1 MKQNLL
7 ILYMIFP
14 AYFVL
19 HAQDQTKEKEDAF
32 EISDQVNI
40 NDEVLPFSSYFSEYR
55 LRPNL
60 VLRAE
65 NMETNFGGFNTSY
78 RVKEFPLLA
87 KYSFAEKF
95 SVLFGPTTNLL
106 LKNGTIED
114 VSTSGTLGV
123 HYHVNESLLMEARFN
138 YNLSNE
144 SPFKQSLPSTN
155 SLFKLG
161 AKYKF

>member
-1 MKQNLL
+1 MKETLL
-7 ILYMIFP
+7 ILCIIYP

-19 HAQDQTKEKEDAF
+19 NAQDKTKEKEDSF

-40 NDEVLPFSSYFSEYR
+40 NKTVLPFSSYFSEYR
-55 LRPNL
+55 LNDNWII
-60 VLRAE
+60 RAE
-65 NMETNFGGFNTSY
+65 NIETNFGGFGESY
-78 RVKEFPLLA
+78 GVKEFPLLA

-95 SVLFGPTTNLL
+95 SVLFGATTNLL
-106 LKNGTIED
+106 FKNGTIED
-114 VSTSGTLGV
+114 VSTSATLGV
-123 HYHVNESLLMEARFN
+123 QYDVNESLLMEARFN
-138 YNLSNE
+138 YNLSND